1 MTNGGIIGRL
11 KIKNNTS
18 KVIKEFNSLYSFNEI
33 MVDFFIDENTF
44 IDFSLDNVTEPSIL
58 TNNSNNSST
67 YLEGILLEKESILL
81 RPSTKSK
88 TINLN
93 FLVSNLELYI
103 NDTNDFLNKSTEVKA
118 KKQNEKFNKYD
129 LLLLFDAAIL
139 FEEINPSLSFLLMQE
154 CFKQAPTLMKIE
166 KKLKQYKKLIS
177 LDDEEV
183 KNQ

>member
-1 MTNGGIIGRL
+1 
-11 KIKNNTS
+11 
-18 KVIKEFNSLYSFNEI
+18 

-129 LLLLFDAAIL
+129 LL
-139 FEEINPSLSFLLMQE
+139 
-154 CFKQAPTLMKIE
+154 
-166 KKLKQYKKLIS
+166 
-177 LDDEEV
+177 
-183 KNQ
+183 